1 MVLFIRSSVDR
12 ANIKNFFP
20 MGVGETLISKGQT
33 AENNQENTNRKNGF
47 HIASFLN

>member
-12 ANIKNFFP
+12 ADIKNFFP
-20 MGVGETLISKGQT
+20 MSVGETLISKGQT